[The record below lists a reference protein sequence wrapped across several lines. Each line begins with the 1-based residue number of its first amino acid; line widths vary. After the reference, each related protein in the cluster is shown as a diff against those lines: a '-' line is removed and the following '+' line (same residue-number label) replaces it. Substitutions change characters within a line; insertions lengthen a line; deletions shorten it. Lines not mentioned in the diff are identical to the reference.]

1 VAFIIGGKM
10 FKEFKEFIARGNV
23 FELAVGIVIG
33 AAFGAIVKSFVDD
46 LLMPVL
52 GIFTGG
58 LDFTN
63 LFIALDGGNY
73 ATLAEAMEAGAATV
87 NYGLFI
93 NAVINFVIVAFA
105 LFLIIRE
112 VNKMEKEEAP
122 APPPGPTKEEVL
134 LTEIRDLL
142 ANKS

>member
-1 VAFIIGGKM
+1 M
-10 FKEFKEFIARGNV
+10 LKEFKEFIARGSV
-23 FELAVGIVIG
+23 FDLAVGIVIG

-46 LLMPVL
+46 LLMPIL

-63 LFIALDGGNY
+63 LFVALDGGNY
-73 ATLAEAMEAGAATV
+73 ATLAAAQEAGAATL

-105 LFLIIRE
+105 LFLISRQ
-112 VNKMEKEEAP
+112 VNRMQEPEAP
-122 APPPGPTKEEVL
+122 APPPGPSAEEAL
-134 LTEIRDLL
+134 LMEIRDLL
-142 ANKS
+142 AQK

>member
-1 VAFIIGGKM
+1 M
-10 FKEFKEFIARGNV
+10 WKEFKDFIARGSV
-23 FELAVGIVIG
+23 FDLAVGIVIG
-33 AAFGAIVKSFVDD
+33 AAFTSIVNSFVND

-52 GIFTGG
+52 GLFTGG

-73 ATLAEAMEAGAATV
+73 NTLAEAMEAGAATF

-93 NAVINFVIVAFA
+93 NAIINFLIVAFA
-105 LFLIIRE
+105 LFLVIRE

-122 APPPGPTKEEVL
+122 APPPGPSNEEKL
-134 LTEIRDLL
+134 LMEIRDLL
-142 ANKS
+142 AQK